1 MASTYSPNLQI
12 QLPATGDQSGTWST
26 TNNTNLG
33 TLIEQA
39 ISGNISVS
47 CSGGTD
53 GTGAMTAGVS
63 ATPRNMYLTL
73 TGTGGGTLVVPTNAK
88 LYFIYNSTSAAITVR
103 PGTFS
108 PNTPTGTGISVPAA
122 ASYAL
127 YCNGTNIVNA
137 ISANSIAG
145 VVSANP
151 TASLGL
157 TAINGSATSFMR
169 SDAAPA
175 LDVTIV
181 PTWTGA
187 HIWSAAATF
196 NSTASFTGAVTFTST
211 TNPTIN
217 DGAGNQFA
225 VGFRGLPQNAK
236 TGAYVV
242 TVTDAG
248 KSIPITTGG
257 VTVNASIFSA
267 GDAFTIYNNSG
278 SSQIVTA
285 GTNVTFR
292 LAGTAT
298 TGNRTLAQYGVMTL
312 LCILGSTN
320 PVFVCMGPGVS

>member
-1 MASTYSPNLQI
+1 M
-12 QLPATGDQSGTWST
+12 
-26 TNNTNLG
+26 
-33 TLIEQA
+33 
-39 ISGNISVS
+39 
-47 CSGGTD
+47 
-53 GTGAMTAGVS
+53 
-63 ATPRNMYLTL
+63 
-73 TGTGGGTLVVPTNAK
+73 
-88 LYFIYNSTSAAITVR
+88 
-103 PGTFS
+103 
-108 PNTPTGTGISVPAA
+108 
-122 ASYAL
+122 

-278 SSQIVTA
+278 SSQTVTA

>member
-1 MASTYSPNLQI
+1 MTIAYSSNLGLI
-12 QLPATGDQSGTWST
+12 NITTGTESGLWGNYT
-26 TNNTNLG
+26 NTNICS
-33 TLIEQA
+33 LIEQA
-39 ISGNISVS
+39 ISGYATQAI
-47 CSGGTD
+47 TD
-53 GTGAMTAGVS
+53 GADTTVTISNGATSSGRNAALKLTGA
-63 ATPRNMYLTL
+63 LTL
-73 TGTGGGTLVVPTNAK
+73 TRNLIVPTVQKLYYINNATTGGFAVTVK
-88 LYFIYNSTSAAITVR
+88 TSA
-103 PGTFS
+103 
-108 PNTPTGTGISVPAA
+108 GTGISVPNGKAM
-122 ASYAL
+122 AL
-127 YCNGTNIVNA
+127 LVDGTNVVDA
-137 ISANSIAG
+137 ITYVTGLTIS
-145 VVSANP
+145 SANP
-151 TASLGL
+151 SASLGL
-157 TAINGSATSFMR
+157 TAVNGSAATFMR

-278 SSQIVTA
+278 SSQTVTA